1 RALMLRG
8 DPLTACQ
15 ELRNF
20 NAEQIE
26 ESNRDHSRALRR
38 MTWGLA
44 LVGGLGSV
52 AGVVLGYGLAR
63 GRQRT
68 IHRFLVRVEGA
79 AEVLSQELPAVEWEA
94 AHAPQDDAAG
104 ALAHRVEQVVRTL
117 QQRQREVRRAERLA
131 ALGRLAAGVAHEIR
145 NPLTSVVL
153 LVETCRKDPDAG
165 GLTDEDLELIEQELR
180 RIERSLQTFL
190 DYSRPPQPCR
200 APADLGAVVRD
211 ALALV
216 RPRADQQGVEI
227 RLNLPEGP
235 VPLLA
240 DSEQLRQVILN
251 LLLNALDALPHGG
264 TVAVAVGRPV
274 RDIAA
279 VTATDTRP

>member
-1 RALMLRG
+1 
-8 DPLTACQ
+8 
-15 ELRNF
+15 
-20 NAEQIE
+20 
-26 ESNRDHSRALRR
+26 
-38 MTWGLA
+38 
-44 LVGGLGSV
+44 
-52 AGVVLGYGLAR
+52 
-63 GRQRT
+63 
-68 IHRFLVRVEGA
+68 
-79 AEVLSQELPAVEWEA
+79 
-94 AHAPQDDAAG
+94 
-104 ALAHRVEQVVRTL
+104 
-117 QQRQREVRRAERLA
+117 
-131 ALGRLAAGVAHEIR
+131 
-145 NPLTSVVL
+145 
-153 LVETCRKDPDAG
+153 
-165 GLTDEDLELIEQELR
+165 DEDLELIEQELR

-274 RDIAA
+274 GDIAE
-279 VTATDTRP
+279 VTVTDTGPGIAADLLPRLFEPFASTKDTGLGLGLVVSKRIVEDHGGSIRGSNRPAGGACFAVRLPAA